1 MRYFEIAR
9 PPVRYVLADANPRE
23 TAPGQRRNGTIETA
37 GERCL
42 SNLLNQNQS
51 AVTSM
56 AFITPAFAIA
66 QGNVCPRNGPQPSFS
81 CIIRQTISD
90 ACCQSAS
97 DGSSVVAM
105 VTSASPELRTVM

>member
-42 SNLLNQNQS
+42 SNLLNRINPPS
-51 AVTSM
+51 RRWHLS
-56 AFITPAFAIA
+56 P
-66 QGNVCPRNGPQPSFS
+66 PRSQ
-81 CIIRQTISD
+81 
-90 ACCQSAS
+90 
-97 DGSSVVAM
+97 
-105 VTSASPELRTVM
+105 